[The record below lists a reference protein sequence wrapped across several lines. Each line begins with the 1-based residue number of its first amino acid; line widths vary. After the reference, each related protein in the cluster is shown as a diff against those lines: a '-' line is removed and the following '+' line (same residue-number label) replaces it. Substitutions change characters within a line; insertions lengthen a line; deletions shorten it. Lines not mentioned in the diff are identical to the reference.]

1 MEISSFLLINCEVEL
16 SLAWSRGCEISRL
29 LNNVEVPAYPNAN
42 LPVWHFAEGRTTVST
57 FKINSE
63 NFYVPVIN
71 LLINDDNKFLKYM
84 KQRLKRNSWK
94 KYRSEI
100 TKPPKSN
107 NLDYMID
114 PTFSNINSLFVFSF
128 ENGRKNAMRDSS
140 DKYYLLLVEIKDF
153 QGLIKKQFLLNR
165 PVKNKLEAY
174 EKLVE
179 MLWNDLYATGGLLD
193 YL

>member
-1 MEISSFLLINCEVEL
+1 
-16 SLAWSRGCEISRL
+16 
-29 LNNVEVPAYPNAN
+29 
-42 LPVWHFAEGRTTVST
+42 
-57 FKINSE
+57 
-63 NFYVPVIN
+63 
-71 LLINDDNKFLKYM
+71 M

-179 MLWNDLYATGGLLD
+179 ML
-193 YL
+193 